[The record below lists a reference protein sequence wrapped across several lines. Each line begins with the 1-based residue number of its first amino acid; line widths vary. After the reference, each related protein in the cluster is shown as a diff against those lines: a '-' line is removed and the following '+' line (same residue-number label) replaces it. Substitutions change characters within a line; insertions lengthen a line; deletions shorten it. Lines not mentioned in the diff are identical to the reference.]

1 MLFCIE
7 FISWINIFRLC
18 INTPQGD
25 MMSDSILSLDKLGK
39 EMYLYSP
46 NLSCTYHDCIDK
58 PQFCSLMISKRYWS
72 WSLIFEGLL
81 KVWLWSALIENNFKS
96 KLTNDHQKCFCFLM
110 NRKRVL
116 GKKINK
122 QGNIQRKERRIC
134 FGSELND

>member
-39 EMYLYSP
+39 EMYLYSS

-81 KVWLWSALIENNFKS
+81 KVWLWSALIENNFKKQVDKWSSVMFLFFNES
-96 KLTNDHQKCFCFLM
+96 KK
-110 NRKRVL
+110 
-116 GKKINK
+116 GSWKKNK
-122 QGNIQRKERRIC
+122 QTRKYTKEREKNLFR
-134 FGSELND
+134 FRT